1 MLIGIDLGTT
11 NGAVAIW
18 RDGVA
23 ELIPNALG
31 DPLTPS
37 AVSIDRLRQTWVGAA
52 ALDRMANHPDDT
64 ATSFKRLMGTD
75 KLTRL
80 GGKDYRA
87 EDLSALVLM
96 ALRDDVAKHTGT
108 VPTEAVITAPAYFND
123 RQRKAT
129 RSGQIA
135 GLDVRRLINE
145 LRLDEMKVAQ
155 HAGPSQCRAFVQTAL
170 LDPDKAVL
178 PEALR
183 RREQAL
189 AVELADAGKLAP
201 TEQQLPRSAT
211 VPGGL
216 VSEVLDYTHLPIERV
231 RAAMQHK
238 AGDADNCAVAT
249 ALLQATLA
257 YDGKEREAILRTL

>member
-11 NGAVAIW
+11 NSAVAIW

-31 DPLTPS
+31 DLLTPS
-37 AVSIDRLRQTWVGAA
+37 AVSIDRQRQTWVGAA

-108 VPTEAVITAPAYFND
+108 APTQAVITVPAYFND

-129 RSGQIA
+129 RRSGQIA

-145 LRLDEMKVAQ
+145 LRLAEMKVAQ
-155 HAGPSQCRAFVQTAL
+155 RAGPSQCRAFVQTAL

-178 PEALR
+178 PDALR
-183 RREQAL
+183 RREQVL

-201 TEQQLPRSAT
+201 
-211 VPGGL
+211 
-216 VSEVLDYTHLPIERV
+216 I
-231 RAAMQHK
+231 
-238 AGDADNCAVAT
+238 
-249 ALLQATLA
+249 
-257 YDGKEREAILRTL
+257 